1 MAEGTVTT
9 IESKRMADQIAE
21 DLIDK
26 IRLGQLQEGD
36 ILPTERELCE
46 RFETSRPTVREAL
59 KQMRIQGFLSASS
72 GQRPRVTKPSLEGI
86 LQIAANHI
94 RGLLG
99 DAESGAHLEQM
110 RQFIEIGAVRHAVKR
125 ASNLQVT
132 TMAKALEQ
140 NFKSIGTKDFAVTDI
155 AFHRCIVC
163 ILGNPIILQLHDMF
177 VSDLFARRTPEDKP
191 VEQNHRS
198 YEEHRLIC
206 QFIIDGD
213 VIGATDMMDQHLTR
227 SYRERLKS
235 SQSIEIGVNTNRQH

>member
-1 MAEGTVTT
+1 MAEDT
-9 IESKRMADQIAE
+9 IATIVSKRMADQIAE
-21 DLIDK
+21 EFIEK
-26 IRLGQLQEGD
+26 IRLGQLVEGD

-46 RFETSRPTVREAL
+46 QFETSRPTVREAL
-59 KQMRIQGFLSASS
+59 KQMRLQGFLSAAA

-86 LQIAANHI
+86 LQMAAEHI

-110 RQFIEIGAVRHAVKR
+110 RQFIEIGAVRHAVQR

-132 TMAKALEQ
+132 TIAKALEQ
-140 NFKSIGTKDFAVTDI
+140 NFKAIGTKDFAATDI

-177 VSDLFARRTPEDKP
+177 VSGLFEKRTPEDDP
-191 VEQNHRS
+191 VEQNHTS

-206 QFIIDGD
+206 QYIIDGD
-213 VIGATDMMDQHLTR
+213 VIAATDMMDQHLTR
-227 SYRERLKS
+227 SYRDRLKS
-235 SQSIEIGVNTNRQH
+235 AKSIKIGAKASRQP

>member
-1 MAEGTVTT
+1 MAEDSIAT
-9 IESKRMADQIAE
+9 IVSKRMADQIAE
-21 DLIDK
+21 EIIEQIRQGDLE
-26 IRLGQLQEGD
+26 EGA

-46 RFETSRPTVREAL
+46 QFETSRPTVREAL
-59 KQMRIQGFLSASS
+59 KQMRLQGFLSASS

-86 LQIAANHI
+86 LQMTGEHI

-110 RQFIEIGAVRHAVKR
+110 RQFIEIGAVRHAVKM

-132 TMAKALEQ
+132 AIAKALEK
-140 NFKSIGTKDFAVTDI
+140 NFKSIGTKDFAATDI

-163 ILGNPIILQLHDMF
+163 VLDNPIILQLHDMF
-177 VSDLFARRTPEDKP
+177 VSGLFERRIPEEDP
-191 VEQNHRS
+191 FEQNHRS

-206 QFIIDGD
+206 QYIIDGD
-213 VIGATDMMDQHLTR
+213 VIAATDMMDQHLTR

-235 SQSIEIGVNTNRQH
+235 AQSITVGAKATRQS